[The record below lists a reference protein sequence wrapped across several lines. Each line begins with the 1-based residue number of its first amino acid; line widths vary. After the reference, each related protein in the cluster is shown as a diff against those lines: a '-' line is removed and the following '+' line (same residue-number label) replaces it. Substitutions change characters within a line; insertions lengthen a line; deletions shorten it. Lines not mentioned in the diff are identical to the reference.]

1 MGLIRYLFFEKKHL
15 AYTAFGNDSY
25 YQASSRLNAAGIDF
39 DAKLKL
45 TAKTYGTSSHGA
57 DQFVRNAIVDTTEY
71 DFFVRKEDK
80 YKAEQ
85 ALRK

>member
-1 MGLIRYLFFEKKHL
+1 MGLIRLLFLKKKHL
-15 AYTAFGNDSY
+15 VYTAFGQDSY
-25 YQASSRLNAAGIDF
+25 YQASSRLNAAGINYDG
-39 DAKLKL
+39 KLKL
-45 TAKTYGTSSHGA
+45 TANVYGTSTHGA
-57 DQFVRNAIVDTTEY
+57 DQFVRNAIVDTTEF